1 MLDKYFLLLA
11 GLFFGHYVVSNFLE
25 IKLKKGLNIDTSTF
39 STLYIFVV
47 FYYSIHKTVV

>member
-25 IKLKKGLNIDTSTF
+25 IKLKKGLNIDISTF
-39 STLYIFVV
+39 STLYILLL
-47 FYYSIHKTVV
+47 III